1 MFTLKQRALVSGGV
15 AVAMVL
21 VLALWPT
28 SGFKEIAPA
37 TPILV
42 IANTGFGP
50 ALLLLTPLLVLW
62 ISFAAETREGAHVG
76 IGISFALLI
85 ICAFAIWFAKQVFRG
100 YYGPY

>member
-1 MFTLKQRALVSGGV
+1 MLTLKQWALVSGVV
-15 AVAMVL
+15 AVAIVL

-28 SGFKEIAPA
+28 SGLKEIAPA

-50 ALLLLTPLLVLW
+50 WLLLLIPLLVLW

-76 IGISFALLI
+76 MESASL
-85 ICAFAIWFAKQVFRG
+85 C
-100 YYGPY
+100 